1 MTSSSSGRFLISPKI
16 IRDAHLEVKNK
27 SPLKGVSAGALNL
40 RPDGCPSSTKDL
52 SESMI
57 TKSYVA
63 LRDRSLER
71 RHTHCLPGNPRSTV

>member
-1 MTSSSSGRFLISPKI
+1 MTSSSSGLFLISPKI

-27 SPLKGVSAGALNL
+27 SPLKEVSAGEHK
-40 RPDGCPSSTKDL
+40 RPDCCPSFSKDL

-57 TKSYVA
+57 TKSLAA
-63 LRDRSLER
+63 LRDRSQEM